1 LREDTGG
8 GGCTTGAGVGVGGA
22 VWTVGWRA
30 AGGCYRNR
38 KLSEYVKFGQEGR
51 TSCAGTESA
60 ISMSAGAESPFARG
74 VDSGSTVGSA
84 GLGDDSAI
92 VVTVRSDEFSGTID
106 TSRSAKIVRLWCVDW
121 SRLEVV
127 EASLELIFGDGAEIA
142 G

>member
-1 LREDTGG
+1 
-8 GGCTTGAGVGVGGA
+8 
-22 VWTVGWRA
+22 
-30 AGGCYRNR
+30 
-38 KLSEYVKFGQEGR
+38 VKFGQEGR

-127 EASLELIFGDGAEIA
+127 EASLELMFGDGAEIA